1 MNSNY
6 FKKRGRRVAGS
17 WGRPGSKAEKRAASK
32 GVRREPIDTAGPIT
46 MDKPDLETIL
56 KETGANSE
64 FDLLVFM
71 GD

>member
-1 MNSNY
+1 MGCMNSNY

-32 GVRREPIDTAGPIT
+32 GVRRE
-46 MDKPDLETIL
+46 KPDLKTIL